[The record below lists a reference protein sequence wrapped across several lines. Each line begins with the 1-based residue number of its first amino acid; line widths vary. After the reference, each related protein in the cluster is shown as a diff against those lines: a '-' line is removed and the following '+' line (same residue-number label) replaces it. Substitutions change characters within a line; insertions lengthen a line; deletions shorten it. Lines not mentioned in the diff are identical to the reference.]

1 MFIIPC
7 AVVLGASQPKIDL
20 RGVWKFAIDNQDKGV
35 IEQWFSK
42 SLSETVTLP
51 GSMATN
57 GKGFDVTLSTKW
69 TGQIVDS
76 SYYYKPEYAKYR
88 VPGNIKVPFWLQPLK
103 YYVGAAWYQ
112 KEVNIPKDWED
123 KDIRL
128 FLERCHWES
137 RLWIDDKEIG
147 MRNSLGTP
155 HLYDLSKALTP
166 GKHILSICIDNRV
179 KDIDPGINSHSISD
193 HTQTNWNGIIGQL
206 YLEAR
211 PKISIQNIQVFPDLQ
226 QKRIV
231 AKVRIEN
238 STKKSQK
245 AAITLLAT
253 GTTTPESK
261 NFNVDIA
268 AGVDTL
274 LLEYPMGNDVK
285 LWSEFH
291 PNVYQLI
298 ATLNIPKKDVKDSFQ
313 TSFGM
318 REIKANGTQ

>member
-1 MFIIPC
+1 MKKYIILFSLMLIIPC

-20 RGVWKFAIDNQDKGV
+20 RGVWRFAIDNQDKGV

-137 RLWIDDKEIG
+137 RLWIDDKEIA
-147 MRNSLGTP
+147 
-155 HLYDLSKALTP
+155 KA
-166 GKHILSICIDNRV
+166 
-179 KDIDPGINSHSISD
+179 
-193 HTQTNWNGIIGQL
+193 
-206 YLEAR
+206 E
-211 PKISIQNIQVFPDLQ
+211 
-226 QKRIV
+226 
-231 AKVRIEN
+231 AKVEGHD
-238 STKKSQK
+238 
-245 AAITLLAT
+245 TL
-253 GTTTPESK
+253 
-261 NFNVDIA
+261 VDIIRKYA
-268 AGVDTL
+268 HHYIAWFRDTPIVQEAIKKHSKKFDVL
-274 LLEYPMGNDVK
+274 LPIGTSGSGKSTFIQSIDQHNLIIIEPDAMITYQFKMN
-285 LWSEFH
+285 SEIMLK
-291 PNVYQLI
+291 YLI
-298 ATLNIPKKDVKDSFQ
+298 YLLIMKS
-313 TSFGM
+313 
-318 REIKANGTQ
+318 